1 MKFLMI
7 QSFDLLQQFL
17 WPFIRVSALFLT
29 APIFG
34 ANAFNL
40 STRIALGAAITVLI
54 FQHVEIP
61 TISPFSYDA
70 IVLMFNEIVVGSFM
84 GLVLQLV
91 TAAVILSGQV
101 VSGGM
106 GLGMANM
113 IDPNLGNIPTLSNFF
128 LVLALLAFLSLGGHL
143 ILISLLFDSFTQLPI
158 GGSLLSMSAIESFI
172 AWSSNMFI
180 GAVALILPVVVCLL
194 MVNVCLGVIS
204 RASPSLN
211 IFAVGFPALIP
222 IGLVL
227 ITITTSFY
235 FSRLESIWYS
245 SFQFLQTIVS
255 R

>member
-7 QSFDLLQQFL
+7 QSLDLLQQFL

-40 STRIALGAAITVLI
+40 STRIAFGAVITVLI
-54 FQHVEIP
+54 FQQVEIP
-61 TISPFSYDA
+61 PISPFSFDA

-128 LVLALLAFLSLGGHL
+128 LVLALLTFLSLGGHL

-158 GGSLLSMSAIESFI
+158 GGSLLSMSSIESFI
-172 AWSSNMFI
+172 AWSSNIFI

-245 SFQFLQTIVS
+245 SFQFLQAIVS

>member
-1 MKFLMI
+1 MAIHPRFCPL
-7 QSFDLLQQFL
+7 SD
-17 WPFIRVSALFLT
+17 

-40 STRIALGAAITVLI
+40 STRIALGAVITVLI

-61 TISPFSYDA
+61 TISPFSFDA

-143 ILISLLFDSFTQLPI
+143 ILISLLFDSFTHLPI
-158 GGSLLSMSAIESFI
+158 GEVCSHERYRKFYRMVVKYVYWSCGINFTRSRMSSDGKCLLGRNFSSFSKLEYFCCRFPG
-172 AWSSNMFI
+172 ANPNWSSSHHNYNLFLFLKAGI
-180 GAVALILPVVVCLL
+180 YLVLELPV
-194 MVNVCLGVIS
+194 
-204 RASPSLN
+204 
-211 IFAVGFPALIP
+211 FAND
-222 IGLVL
+222 
-227 ITITTSFY
+227 S
-235 FSRLESIWYS
+235 
-245 SFQFLQTIVS
+245 
-255 R
+255 